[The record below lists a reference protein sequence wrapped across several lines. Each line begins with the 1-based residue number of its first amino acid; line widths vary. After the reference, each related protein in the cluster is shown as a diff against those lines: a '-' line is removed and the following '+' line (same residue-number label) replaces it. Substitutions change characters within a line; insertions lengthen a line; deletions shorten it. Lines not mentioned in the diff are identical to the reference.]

1 MKTMPRYLPA
11 DDRRAMTVRTV
22 LELAAT
28 TNPADITTAAI
39 AARMGLAQSALFR
52 HFASKDAIWQA
63 TMDWV
68 TGQILER
75 VRRAADQAATP
86 LAALEA
92 AFTAHLEFAM
102 EYPGVPRLV
111 FSELQRTGRTQAM
124 ETVQAMLADY
134 RKMLEKV
141 IEQGKAQGEVASEV
155 AAPSAAAMFIGT
167 IQGLIMQAMLTNDMP
182 RLGQA
187 APAAFALFRRALEAG
202 NSSGSSPLPAD

>member
-1 MKTMPRYLPA
+1 MKTLPRYLPA
-11 DDRRAMTVRTV
+11 GDRRALTVRTV
-22 LELAAT
+22 LELAAA

-63 TMDWV
+63 TMAWV

-75 VRRAADQAATP
+75 VSRAAGTAATP

-92 AFTAHLEFAM
+92 AFMAHVEFAM

-134 RKMLEKV
+134 RTMLEKV
-141 IEQGKAQGEVASEV
+141 IEQGKARGEVAPEV

-167 IQGLIMQAMLTNDMP
+167 IQGLIMQTMLAGDMT
-182 RLGQA
+182 RLGQI
-187 APAAFALFRRALEAG
+187 APAAFALYRRALEAR
-202 NSSGSSPLPAD
+202 NPLEPGSLPVG

>member
-1 MKTMPRYLPA
+1 MKTLPRYLPA
-11 DDRRAMTVRTV
+11 GDRRALTVRTV
-22 LELAAT
+22 LELAAA

-75 VRRAADQAATP
+75 VSTAAGTAATP

-92 AFTAHLEFAM
+92 AFMAHVGFAM

-134 RKMLEKV
+134 RMMLEKV
-141 IEQGKAQGEVASEV
+141 IEQGKALGEVAPEV
-155 AAPSAAAMFIGT
+155 SAPSAAGMFIGT
-167 IQGLIMQAMLTNDMP
+167 IQGLVMQAMLASDMT

-187 APAAFALFRRALEAG
+187 APAAFALYRRALEAG
-202 NSSGSSPLPAD
+202 SPLEPNPLPAG